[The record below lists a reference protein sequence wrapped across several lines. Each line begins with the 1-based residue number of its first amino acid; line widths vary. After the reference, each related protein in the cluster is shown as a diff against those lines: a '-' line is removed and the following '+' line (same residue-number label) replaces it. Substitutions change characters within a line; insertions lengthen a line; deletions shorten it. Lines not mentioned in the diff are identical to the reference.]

1 MSSSSTTEKI
11 QKTYHTKATG
21 NALLTVEEHSHPVE
35 LKLYGGCFCPFVQ
48 VNHLHISLL
57 VATIGSRSSKLN
69 LNPLEASLDRL
80 RAFGV
85 DPYKGLVPALAH
97 GDWGCYESTVLMEY
111 VDDISERKLL
121 PEDPKQK
128 AYSRL
133 WADHISRNI
142 VPTFYRYL
150 QAQEVEKQAEYGKE
164 FEKQVSPPTAVLI
177 GPNLGTKYPA
187 LMHVDSQVNTLLEA
201 ADPKGPFF
209 APHGF
214 CAALESCSHTEVG
227 NRHQKT
233 ADLVVTYLHWRVRG
247 VLKPPRLMRSY
258 ISIRMNAMQR
268 TDQTLAKW
276 QKLSTRAEDCL
287 EKGLPE
293 KLNLKNA

>member
-21 NALLTVEEHSHPVE
+21 NALLTVEEHSRPVE
-35 LKLYGGCFCPFVQ
+35 LKLYELSG
-48 VNHLHISLL
+48 
-57 VATIGSRSSKLN
+57 
-69 LNPLEASLDRL
+69 LEYQYIE
-80 RAFGV
+80 V
-85 DPYKGLVPALAH
+85 DPYKVGHPRWLQTQFILFLELLRNQKSFWMSIQGVLVIPALAH
-97 GDWGCYESTVLMEY
+97 KDWGCYESTVLMEY
-111 VDDISERKLL
+111 VDDISEKKLL

-164 FEKQVSPPTAVLI
+164 FEKQVSSPTAVLI

-201 ADPKGPFF
+201 ADPQGPFF
-209 APHGF
+209 A
-214 CAALESCSHTEVG
+214 
-227 NRHQKT
+227 
-233 ADLVVTYLHWRVRG
+233 VRTTQE
-247 VLKPPRLMRSY
+247 
-258 ISIRMNAMQR
+258 I
-268 TDQTLAKW
+268 
-276 QKLSTRAEDCL
+276 
-287 EKGLPE
+287 
-293 KLNLKNA
+293 